1 MVKRR
6 SNLVLK
12 GKFAGSLH
20 PAKLL
25 FGLLKA
31 KKTGV
36 LTLHEGTARISVYL
50 NSGCVVFDRRGVFAD
65 EDFGQFIIGRSLT
78 TTQEYR
84 QYKSTARK
92 KKMTPVDLM
101 IQAGILDETETELL
115 AQEYFWRAAPSF
127 FLWRKGD
134 YTFLENRKTSLSE
147 YATLAN
153 GAVFILRGI
162 MDKYDPVMMRGRL
175 QKRLKNRLK
184 INEKNII
191 TRKELEEVPVV
202 ADFLAIISEETT
214 LSDIMDELGGDENQ
228 TIALAYGLLTLGLLK
243 FSVSDEKKYERSLKR
258 RTDPLSRLY
267 SAAVKSVDQ
276 IHVRSS
282 LEEPVGIE
290 SRKPAES
297 REFPEV
303 KDAGDVLAALEKGEN
318 VEGALTQRLN
328 KLMELKRKK
337 REILQHRIKQ
347 AGENGASPLI
357 PAGQAPEKRI
367 ERVSQPLSEKKSEVP
382 EAMTAKSVT
391 EMRLDAPVSHETHIP
406 SPIDPTPP
414 DNDFFAETEKPDF
427 SVPDSDSDIV
437 FEEFKTDSEMHHEEV
452 KETGASQVD
461 AMEAGEGAVVFDFG
475 DDAMSAEEFLET
487 VEPDNKYDPK
497 IFRPGESVQDDIVEA
512 AFVPGESFEAVVTAL
527 INYCQQKK
535 WKDADKAFAELQMR
549 EQVTADIL
557 AMGGWA
563 RYHLSGDDPFARGA
577 MLVQKGIDMDP
588 KLDLP
593 YLYMGRLYMEEGDHA
608 MAELYFIRAL
618 EVNKDCFEAKDFM
631 KKLYEL

>member
-1 MVKRR
+1 MAKRR

-36 LTLHEGTARISVYL
+36 LTLHEGTAHISVYL
-50 NSGCVVFDRRGVFAD
+50 NSGCVVFDRGGVFAD

-78 TTQEYR
+78 TTPEYQ
-84 QYKSTARK
+84 QYKSTAKK

-134 YTFLENRKTSLSE
+134 YTFLENRKTSPSE

-184 INEKNII
+184 INENNII
-191 TRKELEEVPVV
+191 TPRDLEEISVV
-202 ADFLAIISEETT
+202 ADFLAVISEEST
-214 LSDIMDELGGDENQ
+214 LSDIMDELGGDENH

-276 IHVRSS
+276 VHVRTNR
-282 LEEPVGIE
+282 EGRGNIK

-297 REFPEV
+297 QEFPEV

-328 KLMELKRKK
+328 KLMEVKRKK
-337 REILQHRIKQ
+337 RELLQHRINQ
-347 AGENGASPLI
+347 AGENGAAPLI
-357 PAGQAPEKRI
+357 PAGQAPEKKI
-367 ERVSQPLSEKKSEVP
+367 ERVSQPLSEEKTEVP
-382 EAMTAKSVT
+382 EALTAESDPGV
-391 EMRLDAPVSHETHIP
+391 RLDAPVIHDTHIP
-406 SPIDPTPP
+406 SSIDPTPS
-414 DNDFFAETEKPDF
+414 DNEFFAQTEKPDL
-427 SVPDSDSDIV
+427 SMSDSGSDFI
-437 FEEFKTDSEMHHEEV
+437 FQETKTESDLNIEKV
-452 KETGASQVD
+452 KDAGASQVD
-461 AMEAGEGAVVFDFG
+461 AMEDNEGVVVFDFG
-475 DDAMSAEEFLET
+475 DSDMGAEEFLES
-487 VEPDNKYDPK
+487 VEPDNKYDPNMY
-497 IFRPGESVQDDIVEA
+497 RPGESAEDDIAEA
-512 AFVPGESFEAVVTAL
+512 AFIPGESFEAVVTAL
-527 INYCQQKK
+527 REFCDQKK

-577 MLVQKGIDMDP
+577 MLIQKGIDMDP
-588 KLDLP
+588 KLDIP
-593 YLYMGRLYMEEGDHA
+593 YLYMGRLYMEEGDNA
-608 MAELYFIRAL
+608 MAELYFIHAL
-618 EVNKDCFEAKDFM
+618 EVNKDCLEAKDFM